1 MNRLA
6 MLALVALLP
15 GCATV
20 LKGTHDTVALDTVPA
35 GANCTVDRDGD
46 RVGAVQATPGTIRL
60 SKSRHD
66 LQVTC
71 AREGYQTAQ
80 TVAHPRFNGATFF
93 NLLLGGIPG
102 FLVDAVSGANN
113 TYPPQVRLG
122 LAENPAA
129 QPAAPMAAAP
139 MPSPVV
145 RPISHER
152 LRGPGM

>member
-6 MLALVALLP
+6 VLALVALLP

-20 LKGTHDTVALDTVPA
+20 LKGTRDTVALDTVPA

-46 RVGAVQATPGTIRL
+46 RVGEVAATPGTVRL

-66 LQVTC
+66 LHVTC

-93 NLLLGGIPG
+93 NILLGGIPG
-102 FLVDAVSGANN
+102 VIVDAASGANM
-113 TYPPQVRLG
+113 TYPPEVRLG
-122 LAENPAA
+122 LAPNSAA
-129 QPAAPMAAAP
+129 AAPMAEGTA
-139 MPSPVV
+139 PSPML
-145 RPISHER
+145 RPATHER

>member
-6 MLALVALLP
+6 LLAPVALLP

-20 LKGTHDTVALDTVPA
+20 LKGTQDTVALDTVPA
-35 GANCTVDRDGD
+35 GANCTVDRNGD
-46 RVGAVQATPGTIRL
+46 RVGEVATPGTVRL

-66 LQVTC
+66 LHVTC

-93 NLLLGGIPG
+93 NILLGGIPG
-102 FLVDAVSGANN
+102 MVIDAASGANM
-113 TYPPQVRLG
+113 TYPPEVRLG
-122 LAENPAA
+122 LAPNP
-129 QPAAPMAAAP
+129 PAIPPMAEAPAPAPML
-139 MPSPVV
+139 
-145 RPISHER
+145 RPASHER